1 MSRSANHPFDREPKV
16 TLDPPEPFPAPHVA
30 VVDRTMKMTAPERA
44 RAAELD
50 VLKRINVVAAY
61 WYEGITLLLADDLR
75 YTPDFL
81 VQYVDGRLALEEC
94 KGPHIREDSLLKL
107 RMCAE
112 RFPFPL
118 KMYQQQKGATEW
130 TVKVFR

>member
-1 MSRSANHPFDREPKV
+1 MSRAPNHPFDREPKV
-16 TLDPPEPFPAPHVA
+16 ARGAPPQLPPPRAEVA
-30 VVDRTMKMTAPERA
+30 DRTAKMTGPERA
-44 RAAELD
+44 RAAELEA
-50 VLKRINVVAAY
+50 LRRTNVVAAY
-61 WYEGITLLLADDLR
+61 WFEGITLLLADDLR

-118 KMYQQQKGATEW
+118 KMYQLQRGANEW